1 MGVGGFPVIQNNG
14 DGFFRQ
20 IVQDSDTGIHGPGN
34 QGPADHKHIGTA
46 SHQVLPGVVGVMKH
60 RQPDIRLG
68 QPLFNGTSQFFFFD
82 GTHKPGQH
90 GKNLLSTYIVVNE
103 YRISYPLFYTD
114 FGKNTALHKKNPE
127 KPGVR
132 P

>member
-1 MGVGGFPVIQNNG
+1 
-14 DGFFRQ
+14 
-20 IVQDSDTGIHGPGN
+20 
-34 QGPADHKHIGTA
+34 
-46 SHQVLPGVVGVMKH
+46 MKH